1 MKTCCKTQI
10 FNDIYYHNLH
20 PTPKN
25 YQKLHTVYIKCFIIL
40 VLSIMGKFRVVYM

>member
-20 PTPKN
+20 PTPKIIKN
-25 YQKLHTVYIKCFIIL
+25 YTRFYIKCANIRPF
-40 VLSIMGKFRVVYM
+40 